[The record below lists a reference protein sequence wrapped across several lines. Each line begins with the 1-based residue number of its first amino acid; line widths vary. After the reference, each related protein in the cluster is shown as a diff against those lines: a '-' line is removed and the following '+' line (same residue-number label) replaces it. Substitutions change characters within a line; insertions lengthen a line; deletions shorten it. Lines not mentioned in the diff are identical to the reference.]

1 MSYYIK
7 FITVALAIIAF
18 TLAGCSIITI
28 YPQPTPGFTAR
39 VDYPVSHDKAW
50 ERVVEVLAIER
61 VGTVYQS
68 KDKGRLITGFFT
80 GAKGGSEMQDKA
92 RWSYVITF
100 AQRDKNTTRIL
111 IESKVEQVLKGWGYT
126 YSWRDVTNHPGV
138 KKGVADGLDKW
149 LYEKIEAQLRMPRQV
164 S

>member
-1 MSYYIK
+1 MNYHPK
-7 FITVALAIIAF
+7 FITVALAFIAF
-18 TLAGCSIITI
+18 ALAGCSIVTI
-28 YPQPTPGFTAR
+28 YPYATPGFAAK
-39 VDYPVSHDKAW
+39 VDYPVSQVNAW
-50 ERVVEVLAIER
+50 ESVVEVLAIER

-68 KDKGRLITGFFT
+68 DDKGRLVTGFFT

-100 AQRDKNTTRIL
+100 AQVDEDTTRIL

-126 YSWRDVTNHPGV
+126 YSWRDISNSPGAQKNLV
-138 KKGVADGLDKW
+138 EPLNQW
-149 LYEKIEAQLRMPRQV
+149 LYEKIEAQIRMPRQV